1 MGGLWGDLVSVM
13 RTVMLFLSHL
23 TGSYGVGIILLTVI
37 IRLILFPLYK
47 TQLDSFKRMQT
58 MQPELKRIQE
68 RYKDDKQRLAEEQMK
83 LYREGGVNPMASCLP
98 MVLQLPLIYA
108 LYDMLR
114 GFDYSVGGLSP
125 AFLWLPN
132 LKAVDPLHIMPV
144 LGGLSTYWQTKISM
158 TMQPGTGQQQMQAMT
173 YLMPVIMLYVF
184 WKLPSGLAVYWIVA
198 NLMTIGQQ
206 YLTLGTLNKKNGPSG
221 SSGLSRSG
229 RPK

>member
-1 MGGLWGDLVSVM
+1 MAGLWHDLVSLMQSSMV
-13 RTVMLFLSHL
+13 FLSHE
-23 TGSYGVGIILLTVI
+23 TGSYGIGIILLTVI

-47 TQLDSFKRMQT
+47 AQLDSFKRMQT

-83 LYREGGVNPMASCLP
+83 LYREGGVNPLASCLP

-114 GFDYSVGGLSP
+114 VFHFDTGGLSP
-125 AFLWLPN
+125 GFLWLPN
-132 LKAVDPLHIMPV
+132 LRAVDPLHIMPL

-158 TMQPGTGQQQMQAMT
+158 ALQPGTQQQQMQMMT

-184 WKLPSGLAVYWIVA
+184 WKLPSGLALYWVVA

-206 YLTLGTLNKKNGPSG
+206 YLTLGTLNKKDGPGGGNGV
-221 SSGLSRSG
+221 SRSG